1 MKIRFTNSSL
11 RVRITPNELE
21 RIKNREPLE
30 LMFGIPGAWTLLL
43 LPAEST
49 TLETRDGVVVFG
61 IHSSDAAL
69 LAEPSREGLYFEANG
84 IRFFIEKDFP
94 CEHPRTALEESTET
108 FPRNHAGI
116 EIDVGEIQTT
126 RDLHV
131 LLRERLDFP
140 EFYGHNWSAFWD
152 AINGLVEMPSRIRFL
167 NWEKLEQ
174 HRSFDARM
182 LKQCLTE
189 LNTPSVRCEIEYA

>member
-1 MKIRFTNSSL
+1 
-11 RVRITPNELE
+11 VRITPNELE

-30 LMFGIPGAWTLLL
+30 LVFGIPSAWKLLL

-61 IHSSDAAL
+61 IRSSDAAL
-69 LAEPSREGLYFEANG
+69 LAEPSREGVYFEANS

-108 FPRNHAGI
+108 FLRNHAGI

-152 AINGLVEMPSRIRFL
+152 AINGLVEMPSRIKFL
-167 NWEKLEQ
+167 NWDHLEQ

-189 LNTPSVRCEIEYA
+189 LNTPNLRCEIEYA